1 MGSVS
6 CPTCDLERLGS
17 EEVVQVYGFCTHML
31 YHWIMELCAYGCNS
45 ASSGTN
51 PMFIGQSIQEIWLHK
66 VTHAHLNHKTMVK
79 FTYLAI
85 APILL
90 NGDVTSC
97 EHFQKSGH
105 DSTLHSCAKGVSIS
119 PISEAWSWTWL
130 YCVFT
135 WQRRRRRSGWS
146 GQGRTTFQWIVGL
159 VLRLQRQS
167 EDEMIVPGVLRKLAF
182 GGFAL
187 RVCVSRI

>member
-1 MGSVS
+1 MSQHIFIINANLLPMIPRPSFNYKRHMQFEFKVQSSKSMGSVS

-105 DSTLHSCAKGVSIS
+105 DSTLRSCTKGVSIS
-119 PISEAWSWTWL
+119 PISEA
-130 YCVFT
+130 
-135 WQRRRRRSGWS
+135 
-146 GQGRTTFQWIVGL
+146 
-159 VLRLQRQS
+159 
-167 EDEMIVPGVLRKLAF
+167 
-182 GGFAL
+182 
-187 RVCVSRI
+187 